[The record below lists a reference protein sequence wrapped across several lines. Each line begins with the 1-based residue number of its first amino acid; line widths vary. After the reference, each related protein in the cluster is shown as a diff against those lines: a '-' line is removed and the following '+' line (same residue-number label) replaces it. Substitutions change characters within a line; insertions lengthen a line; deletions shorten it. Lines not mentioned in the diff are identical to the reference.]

1 MEKGSWLYM
10 PSVQIT
16 KLSTACCSEGHLI
29 SFVSGLY
36 TYLFPRSEGG
46 GVYMFMHMAKVLLLM
61 TKRESNN
68 VTTLLCIKITTNSVD
83 YAGDVA
89 HNMI

>member
-1 MEKGSWLYM
+1 
-10 PSVQIT
+10 
-16 KLSTACCSEGHLI
+16 
-29 SFVSGLY
+29 
-36 TYLFPRSEGG
+36 
-46 GVYMFMHMAKVLLLM
+46 MFMHMAKVLLLM

-83 YAGDVA
+83 YTGDVA